1 MFKKSTPLAM
11 AFFGTILFSSVQAQV
26 GIGTASPDGSA
37 ALQIQSTS
45 KGMLIPKMTQA
56 QRQAISNPANGLM
69 VYQTDGNSGFYFN
82 AGTSASP
89 SWVQVVAGAAP
100 GASGNVL
107 TSNGTAWVSQAPS
120 TGGSPSILSFST
132 ATYSISAA
140 NVSNDLYLTYTASVN
155 TDVEMPQASLVPAGK
170 GVFIRTS
177 SGGAFLGI
185 RTKTAT
191 SDKFYGYY
199 ANDIT
204 DIAASGPGRMTFFYA
219 ISDGSSGWWVVQMNN

>member
-82 AGTSASP
+82 AGTSALP

-107 TSNGTAWVSQAPS
+107 TSDGTAWVSQAPS

-155 TDVEMPQASLVPAGK
+155 TDVEMPQASQVPAGK

-177 SGGAFLGI
+177 SAGAFLGI

-199 ANDIT
+199 ANGIT
-204 DIAASGPGRMTFFYA
+204 DIASTQGRMTFFYA